1 MRYAMIMAGGS
12 GTRLWPVSRD
22 GQPKQLIEFIP
33 DDSGRNR
40 SLLEL
45 AATRLDG
52 LVESDQRY
60 ICTGERY
67 REQIKEVLPEFGDA
81 QILGEPMPRDTVNA
95 VGFTAAVLAK
105 QDKDA
110 VFAVLTADHLIQPN
124 DVFQDRLRL
133 GFELVEQDASR
144 MVTFSIKPTYPAT
157 GFGYVERGSAIDTL
171 DTARVDG
178 VQLAFTVSK
187 FVEKPPLHMAQA
199 YVESGHFGWNSGMF
213 VYHAQTVLDCLAK
226 YKPECHEGLMK
237 IQEAWGTDDQQR
249 VLNEVYPELA
259 KTSVDYAIMEPASA
273 DPAIRVCTV
282 EMDVKWKDVG
292 SWPSFFETITP
303 DNAGN
308 RSTGEGAT
316 YFEASS
322 QSSVFNTEDGH
333 AVALVGCEGLVVV
346 HTERAT
352 LVMPADKAQQL
363 KDIREQLPSDLK

>member
-33 DDSGRNR
+33 DASGRNH

-45 AATRLDG
+45 AASRLDG
-52 LVESDQRY
+52 LVEPESRY

-67 REQIKEVLPEFGDA
+67 RDQIRQVLPEFADA

-124 DVFQDRLRL
+124 DVFQERLRL

-144 MVTFSIKPTYPAT
+144 MITFSIKPTYPAT
-157 GFGYVERGSAIDTL
+157 GFGYVERGSVIDTL
-171 DTARVDG
+171 DSARVDG
-178 VQLAFTVSK
+178 VQLAYTVSK

-213 VYHAQTVLDCLAK
+213 IYKAQTVLDCLAK
-226 YKPECHEGLMK
+226 YKPECHAGLMK

-249 VLNEVYPELA
+249 VLDEVYPELP
-259 KTSVDYAIMEPASA
+259 KTSVDYAIMEPAAA
-273 DPAIRVCTV
+273 DPGIRVCTV

-292 SWPSFFETITP
+292 SWPSFFETIKA
-303 DNAGN
+303 DQSGN
-308 RSTGEGAT
+308 RKTGTGDS
-316 YFEASS
+316 YFEAST

-333 AVALVGCEGLVVV
+333 SVALVGCEGLVVV

-352 LVMPADKAQQL
+352 LVMPAEKAQEL
-363 KDIREQLPSDLK
+363 KALREQLPDELK

>member
-67 REQIKEVLPEFGDA
+67 RDQIKEVLPEFGDE

-133 GFELVEQDASR
+133 GFELVEQDPSR

-157 GFGYVERGSAIDTL
+157 GFGYVERGSIIDTL
-171 DTARVDG
+171 DSARVGG

-213 VYHAQTVLDCLAK
+213 IYHAQTVLDCLAR

-249 VLNEVYPELA
+249 VLDEVYPELP

-292 SWPSFFETITP
+292 SWPSFFETISP
-303 DNAGN
+303 DNADN

-322 QSSVFNTEDGH
+322 HSSVFNTDKDH

-352 LVMPADKAQQL
+352 LVMPAEKAQQL
-363 KDIREQLPSDLK
+363 KDIREQLPDELK